1 MIKRDLLFAGL
12 LLMGVT
18 AFAQPTFDEKKDA
31 KQIFFQDFEADWDA
45 WSSEPIDTIDVLE
58 YYDHQGADNGP
69 SDSRRPWVD
78 PDNWKRG
85 LFRTDS
91 TIILYNG
98 VKYTDDP
105 NEIKNNNFPNE
116 VYSTVK
122 DVDAARTE
130 AMSNFGEADKGGEY
144 VLSYT
149 SDTCTLAAQS
159 WGTYKGGYTANYRRN
174 LFVRGLPIEDST
186 SYRLTFYVKA
196 NRVAGHEREESA
208 PRLSAG
214 VFRGYYHSEKPF
226 SMGIENDN
234 DNYKYN
240 AQFEYSKES
249 FTGEWEKINL
259 MTYYIND
266 SIADNF
272 VFVDGYWWATGDWTW
287 YSSDSTGSTNPKNYD
302 LNYIVQ
308 PDKYFVRLG
317 FISDYTEFK
326 VDNLSLTKSWIAG
339 CEYDKDKMRVDF
351 GYKTN
356 LGDLAKAAYAQN
368 KIDAVEVVNT
378 NNKYVDVWG
387 QKDDD
392 SWERVPISSIE
403 YHGDG
408 YMYMFTPSRVV
419 NGQTVKVQFKSY
431 KQVLVTFRNPVDQP
445 ELALKYTGKGNSAT
459 EGFPMGTDTAWIK
472 AGKIVPDFHNEL
484 ATPNPNIFDGVFSMK
499 ELPPVM
505 QESQFEEGSFG
516 LDPSTRELWF
526 KFSRQVDMDDQGED
540 SQKLIAYVGDE
551 VWTPS
556 WDAENSRVVL
566 TRPAGK
572 TAPLAGDVEIELVKI
587 FGIGTAQAE
596 NVVVNYHFGSYDR
609 TPEMFTKTTDWKSEV
624 TGTNRPYP
632 TSVYVHGGLD
642 PFKKGDGLD
651 SPGKCGLY
659 NMNGDG
665 QYNAAFYL
673 SSRNTSTSGNMYSIE
688 NLTAGD
694 YSISFRALGWAAT
707 NKPLTVKIFAKPAG
721 ELIDGNENGFAILE
735 AVADKT
741 ILGTTTKWDA
751 SVSAGGDWPEAAS
764 NLSYKFTIPTD
775 GDYVIEFF
783 TEGSS
788 NYEGVI
794 FSNYAIKSYTGLP
807 GLCTV
812 PLNESV
818 DAAKSRIAIAKG
830 ENDADLAFNGGSIYN
845 ALVEK
850 VAFYD
855 YNPEGGFKANGAY
868 PNDPTSWNAAKKD
881 LDDATN
887 LLKLRMDT
895 VKAFVDKK
903 AAVAAKLEANA
914 AVADLSTY
922 KLLKDKGDTA
932 QTYPITTKVGTEIYA
947 FNDRM
952 QKAIDALDAR
962 LALNQKLTDE
972 LNKAKNLIEDSLA
985 KKDYEEYTELQTV
998 YNQYK
1003 DYDLVNTLDADINAT
1018 YDAIHA
1024 SVYDYNFRYLRAQFA
1039 TVRMHELDSLAK
1051 KLGSDIVDNET
1062 VKAGLAAIEEDDP
1075 ALAEIYKAAIK
1086 IAIYEKLDADETIYD
1101 EDSLNVTA
1109 FISNYNLYQ
1118 TPKMWERM
1126 DLQMP
1131 RNGGDL
1137 STLGPNGENMVH
1149 TRHQYNENGN
1159 MPIWIMVVEQDITD
1173 LYPGWTARSY
1183 RTGNGMVTGNGTGY
1197 TAYKNETPVFDGEI
1211 GMDWNGRASLKQDLI
1226 NLPVGL
1232 YTLGVEL
1239 LEFTANEGEGKIAQF
1254 TVDADTQ
1261 YIAKA
1266 VTSGAQSLI
1275 LDSIKVAEG
1284 DTMAINFDLRSQNGW
1299 SRADNFTLAFRPD
1312 KEYDYAGA
1320 ITAEQAKLTE
1330 LLTIVNSAK
1339 AVAANVEYF
1348 TLGGVQ
1354 VSAPKA
1360 GQILIR
1366 KTTNANG
1373 KVVTDKVLLK

>member
-18 AFAQPTFDEKKDA
+18 AFAQQKPTFDEKLDA
-31 KQIFFQDFEADWDA
+31 KQIFFQNFEAGWDE
-45 WSSEPIDTIDVLE
+45 WSTTAIDSITVLE
-58 YYDHQGADNGP
+58 YYDHQGTDNGTSFKP
-69 SDSRRPWVD
+69 WSDPE
-78 PDNWKRG
+78 NWKKG
-85 LFRTDS
+85 IIRTDS
-91 TIILYNG
+91 TMILYNG
-98 VKYTDDP
+98 IKPTDNP
-105 NEIKNNNFPNE
+105 NEMPDKNNNFPNE
-116 VYSTVK
+116 VYGTVK
-122 DVDAARTE
+122 DIDAARTE

-149 SDTCTLAAQS
+149 SDTCTLAANT

-196 NRVAGHEREESA
+196 NRVAGHNRSESK

-214 VFRGYYHSEKPF
+214 VFRGYYHAEKPF

-234 DNYKYN
+234 DHNKYN
-240 AQFEYSKES
+240 AQFEYTKDE

-266 SIADNF
+266 SIANNF
-272 VFVDGYWWATGDWTW
+272 VFVDGYWWANGDWTW
-287 YSSDSTGSTNPKNYD
+287 KASSTGTSNPKDYD

-308 PDKYFVRLG
+308 PDKFFVRLG
-317 FISDYTEFK
+317 FVSDYTEFK

-356 LGDLAKAAYAQN
+356 LGALAKAAYEKN

-387 QKDDD
+387 QKDDN
-392 SWERVPISSIE
+392 SWERVPINSIE

-408 YMYMFTPSRVV
+408 YMYLFTPSRVV

-472 AGKIVPDFHNEL
+472 AGKVVPNFYNEL
-484 ATPNPNIFDGVFSMK
+484 ATPNPNIFDGVYSMK

-505 QESQFEEGSFG
+505 QESEFEDGSFG
-516 LDPSTRELWF
+516 LDPSKRTLWF
-526 KFSRQVDMDDQGED
+526 KFSRQVEMDNLGED
-540 SQKLIAYVGDE
+540 SPKLIAYVGTE

-566 TRPAGK
+566 TRPEGK
-572 TAPLAGDVEIELVKI
+572 TAPLAGDVKIELVKI
-587 FGIGTAQAE
+587 YGIGTAKADD
-596 NVVVNYHFGSYDR
+596 VTVNFHFGAFERKPSV
-609 TPEMFTKTTDWKSEV
+609 FSKTTDWKSQV
-624 TGTNRPYP
+624 TGTSRPYP
-632 TSVYVHGGLD
+632 TSVYVHSGTD
-642 PFKKGDGLD
+642 PFKKGDGAN

-665 QYNAAFYL
+665 QYNAGFYL
-673 SSRNTSTSGNMYSIE
+673 SSRTDGATGNLYSIE
-688 NLTAGD
+688 TLTAGD
-694 YSISFRALGWAAT
+694 YTISFRALGWGAK
-707 NKPLTVKIFAKPAG
+707 NKALTVKIFAKPEG
-721 ELIDGNENGFAILE
+721 EIVDGDANGFALLNG
-735 AVADKT
+735 VQNKT
-741 ILGTTTKWDA
+741 VIGTQATWDA
-751 SVSAGGDWPEAAS
+751 SISSAGDWKEGYKD
-764 NLSYKFTIPTD
+764 LSYSFTVPAN

-783 TEGSS
+783 TSGSG

-794 FSNYAIKSYTGLP
+794 FSNYAIKSYAGLP

-818 DAAKSRIAIAKG
+818 DAAKARIALAKG
-830 ENDADLAFNGGSIYN
+830 ENDADLAVNGGSIYD
-845 ALVEK
+845 ALVAK

-868 PNDPTSWNAAKKD
+868 PTDPTSWKNAKKD

-895 VKAFVDKK
+895 VKAFTDKR

-914 AVADLSTY
+914 TVADLSTY
-922 KLLKDKGDTA
+922 KLLQAKADTA
-932 QTYPITTKVGTEIYA
+932 NAYPVTTKGGKEIYA

-962 LALNQKLTDE
+962 LALNKKLSDE
-972 LNKAKNLIEDSLA
+972 LTKAKNLIEDTEA
-985 KKDYEEYTELQTV
+985 KKDFEEYTELQAA
-998 YNQYK
+998 YNANK
-1003 DYDLVNTLDADINAT
+1003 DCDLINSLDDAINAT
-1018 YDAIHA
+1018 YDAVHSAI
-1024 SVYDYNFRYLRAQFA
+1024 YDYQFRVLRLQYA
-1039 TVRMHELDSLAK
+1039 TVRMHKLDSIAA

-1075 ALAEIYKAAIK
+1075 ALAAIYISAIK
-1086 IAIYEKLDADETIYD
+1086 IALYEKLDTDDAIYD
-1101 EDSLNVTA
+1101 EDSLDITP

-1118 TPKMWERM
+1118 TPKILEKM

-1131 RNGGDL
+1131 KNSGDMAVI
-1137 STLGPNGENMVH
+1137 GPKGENMLH

-1159 MPIWIMVVEQDITD
+1159 MPIWVIVPEQDITD
-1173 LYPGWTARSY
+1173 LYPGWTVRAF
-1183 RTGNGMVTGNGTGY
+1183 RTGNTMVTGDKSYNN
-1197 TAYKNETPVFDGEI
+1197 YKNDVPVFDGEI
-1211 GMDWNGRASLKQDLI
+1211 GMDWNCKAELKQDLA

-1239 LEFTANEGEGKIAQF
+1239 PEIKNNGSDKVITLKGNDKSAVMNDKNA
-1254 TVDADTQ
+1254 TVGALTIDS
-1261 YIAKA
+1261 IA
-1266 VTSGAQSLI
+1266 VTDSLKI
-1275 LDSIKVAEG
+1275 
-1284 DTMAINFDLRSQNGW
+1284 DLVVMSENGW

-1312 KEYDYAGA
+1312 KSFEYGDA
-1320 ITAEQAKLTE
+1320 IAAEQANLTE

-1354 VSAPKA
+1354 VAAPKA

>member
-31 KQIFFQDFEADWDA
+31 KQIFFQDFEADWDE
-45 WSSEPIDTIDVLE
+45 WSSTPIDSITVLE
-58 YYDHQGADNGP
+58 YYDHEGNSNGT
-69 SDSRRPWVD
+69 SFKPWTE
-78 PDNWKRG
+78 PQNWQKG

-91 TIILYNG
+91 TMILYNG
-98 VKYTDDP
+98 IKPTDDP
-105 NEIKNNNFPNE
+105 GEITNNNFPGE
-116 VYSTVK
+116 DYKTEK
-122 DVDAARTE
+122 DNDPARIE
-130 AMSNFGEADKGGEY
+130 AMDAFGEADKGGEY
-144 VLSYT
+144 VLRYT
-149 SDTCTLAAQS
+149 TDTCTLAANT

-196 NRVAGHEREESA
+196 TRVPGHNRSESE
-208 PRLSAG
+208 PRMSAG
-214 VFRGYYHSEKPF
+214 VFRGYYHAEKPF
-226 SMGIENDN
+226 SMGLEDDANN
-234 DNYKYN
+234 FKYK
-240 AQFEYSKES
+240 AQFEYSKEE
-249 FTGEWEKINL
+249 FTGDWEKINL

-266 SIADNF
+266 SIANNF
-272 VFVDGYWWATGDWTW
+272 VFVDGYWWAEHDWTW
-287 YSSDSTGSTNPKNYD
+287 FSKDSAGSTNPKSVD

-308 PDKYFVRLG
+308 PDKFFVRLG
-317 FISDYTEFK
+317 FVSDYTEFK

-356 LGDLAKAAYAQN
+356 LGALAKAAYEKN

-387 QKDDD
+387 QKDDN
-392 SWERVPISSIE
+392 SWERVPINSIE

-408 YMYMFTPSRVV
+408 YMYLFTPSRVV

-431 KQVLVTFRNPVDQP
+431 KQVLVTFRNPTDQP
-445 ELALKYTGKGNSAT
+445 ELALKYTGDGKSAT
-459 EGFPMGTDTAWIK
+459 GGFPMGTDTAWIK
-472 AGKIVPDFHNEL
+472 AGKIVPDFYNEL
-484 ATPNPNIFDGVFSMK
+484 ATPNPNIFDGVYSMK

-505 QESQFEEGSFG
+505 QEPQFEEGSFG
-516 LDPSTRELWF
+516 LDPSTRTLWF
-526 KFSRQVDMDDQGED
+526 KYSRQVEMDNLGED

-572 TAPLAGDVEIELVKI
+572 TAPLSGDVEIEMVKI

-596 NVVVNYHFGSYDR
+596 NVVVNYHFGAYDR
-609 TPEMFTKTTDWKSEV
+609 KPALFAKTTDWKSEV
-624 TGTNRPYP
+624 TGTSRPYP
-632 TSVYVHGGLD
+632 TSIYIHSGKD
-642 PFKKGDGLD
+642 PFMKGDGAN
-651 SPGKCGLY
+651 SRGKCGLY

-665 QYNAAFYL
+665 QYNAGFYL
-673 SSRNTSTSGNMYSIE
+673 SSRVSGTTGNLYSVE
-688 NLTAGD
+688 TLTAGD
-694 YSISFRALGWAAT
+694 YTISFRACGWASGSRRLVL
-707 NKPLTVKIFAKPAG
+707 KLFAKPDG
-721 ELIDGNENGFAILE
+721 EILDGDANGFAVLE
-735 AVADKT
+735 AVPNKVTLAEVKSWGGN
-741 ILGTTTKWDA
+741 I
-751 SVSAGGDWPEAAS
+751 SAAGDWPEGYS
-764 NLSYKFTIPTD
+764 DLSYKFTIPAD
-775 GDYVIEFF
+775 GAYVFEFMND
-783 TEGSS
+783 GSS
-788 NYEGVI
+788 STDDYKGVI
-794 FSNYAIKSYTGLP
+794 FSNYSIKAYGGLP
-807 GLCTV
+807 AVCTV

-818 DAAKSRIAIAKG
+818 DAAKARIALAKG
-830 ENDADLAFNGGSIYN
+830 ENDADLAVNGGAIYE
-845 ALVEK
+845 ALVSK

-868 PNDPTSWNAAKKD
+868 PTDPTSWKNAKKD

-887 LLKLRMDT
+887 ALKLRMDT
-895 VKAFVDKK
+895 VKAFTDKR

-914 AVADLSTY
+914 SVAEMSTY
-922 KLLKDKGDTA
+922 KLLKAKSDSA
-932 QTYPITTKVGTEIYA
+932 IAYPVTTKSGTEIYA

-962 LALNQKLTDE
+962 IALNKKLSDE
-972 LNKAKNLIEDSLA
+972 LNKGKGLLDDANA
-985 KKDYEEYTELQTV
+985 NKDYEEYTALERTYAQF
-998 YNQYK
+998 K
-1003 DYDLVNTLDADINAT
+1003 DYDLVNTLDEEINAT
-1018 YDAIHA
+1018 YDLVHA
-1024 SVYDYNFRYLRAQFA
+1024 AVYDYEFRYLRKQFA
-1039 TVRMHELDSLAK
+1039 TVRMHELDSIAK

-1075 ALAEIYKAAIK
+1075 ALAAIYISAIK
-1086 IAIYEKLDADETIYD
+1086 IALYEKLDTDDAIYD
-1101 EDSLNVTA
+1101 EDSLVLTP

-1118 TPKMWERM
+1118 TPNILEKM

-1131 RNGGDL
+1131 KNSGDMAVI
-1137 STLGPNGENMVH
+1137 GPKGENMLH

-1159 MPIWIMVVEQDITD
+1159 MPIWVIVPEQDITD
-1173 LYPGWTARSY
+1173 LYPGWTVRAF
-1183 RTGNGMVTGNGTGY
+1183 RTGNTMVTGDKSYNN
-1197 TAYKNETPVFDGEI
+1197 YKNQVPVFDGEI
-1211 GMDWNGRASLKQDLI
+1211 GMDWNCKAELKQDLA
-1226 NLPVGL
+1226 NLPVGY

-1239 LEFTANEGEGKIAQF
+1239 PEIKNNGSDKVITLKGNAKSAVMNDKNA
-1254 TVDADTQ
+1254 TVGSLSIDS
-1261 YIAKA
+1261 IA
-1266 VTSGAQSLI
+1266 VTDSL
-1275 LDSIKVAEG
+1275 SI
-1284 DTMAINFDLRSQNGW
+1284 DLIVMSENGW
-1299 SRADNFTLAFRPD
+1299 SRADNFSLAFRPD
-1312 KEYDYAGA
+1312 KSFDYGDA
-1320 ITAEQAKLTE
+1320 IAAEQANLTQ

-1354 VSAPKA
+1354 VAAPKA

>member
-1 MIKRDLLFAGL
+1 
-12 LLMGVT
+12 MGVT

-45 WSSEPIDTIDVLE
+45 WSTEPIDSITVLE
-58 YYDHQGADNGP
+58 YYDHQGTDNGP

-85 LFRTDS
+85 IFRNDTS
-91 TIILYNG
+91 MILYNG
-98 VKYTDDP
+98 IKPTDDP
-105 NEIKNNNFPNE
+105 NEMPNKNNNFPNE
-116 VYSTVK
+116 VYGTEK
-122 DVDAARTE
+122 DSDPARTE
-130 AMSNFGEADKGGEY
+130 AMSNFGEADLGGEY
-144 VLSYT
+144 ILSYT

-196 NRVAGHEREESA
+196 NRVAGHNRTESK

-226 SMGIENDN
+226 SMGLIANDESKPAQK
-234 DNYKYN
+234 YKYN
-240 AQFEYSKES
+240 AQFEYTKEE
-249 FTGEWEKINL
+249 FTGEWEKVNL

-272 VFVDGYWWATGDWTW
+272 VFVDGYWWAAGDWTW
-287 YSSDSTGSTNPKNYD
+287 KAKTDTTESTNPKDYD

-308 PDKYFVRLG
+308 PDKFFVRLG

-326 VDNLSLTKSWIAG
+326 IDNLSLTKSWIAG

-356 LGDLAKAAYAQN
+356 LGALAKAAYEKN

-392 SWERVPISSIE
+392 SWERVPINSIE

-408 YMYMFTPSRVV
+408 YMYLFTPSRVV
-419 NGQTVKVQFKSY
+419 GGQTVKVQFKSY
-431 KQVLVTFRNPVDQP
+431 KQVLVTFRNPTDQP

-459 EGFPMGTDTAWIK
+459 EGFPMGIDTAWIQ
-472 AGKIVPDFHNEL
+472 AGKIVPDFYNEL
-484 ATPNPNIFDGVFSMK
+484 ATPNPNIFDGVYSMK

-505 QESQFEEGSFG
+505 QEPEFEENSFG
-516 LDPSTRELWF
+516 LDPSTRTLWF
-526 KFSRQVDMDDQGED
+526 KYSRQVDMDDKGED
-540 SQKLIAYVGDE
+540 SDKLIAYVGDE

-556 WDAENSRVVL
+556 WDAENSRVIL
-566 TRPAGK
+566 TRPEGK
-572 TAPLAGDVEIELVKI
+572 NTPLAGDVKIEMVHI
-587 FGIGTAQAE
+587 YGIGTKKADD
-596 NVVVNYHFGSYDR
+596 VIVNFHFGTYDR
-609 TPEMFTKTTDWKSEV
+609 KPDVFSKTTDWKSEV
-624 TGTNRPYP
+624 TGNSRPYP
-632 TSVYVHGGLD
+632 TSVYVHSGTD
-642 PFKKGDGLD
+642 PFKKGDGAN

-665 QYNAAFYL
+665 QYNAGFYL
-673 SSRNTSTSGNMYSIE
+673 SSRNDGATGNLYAIE
-688 NLTAGD
+688 TLAAGD
-694 YSISFRALGWAAT
+694 YTISFRALGWGAK
-707 NKPLTVKIFAKPAG
+707 NKKLVVKLFAKPDG
-721 ELIDGNENGFAILE
+721 EIVDGDNNGFAVLNG
-735 AVADKT
+735 VQNKT
-741 ILGTTTKWDA
+741 VIGEKTSWDA
-751 SVSAGGDWPEAAS
+751 SITSAGDWKEGYS
-764 NLSYKFTIPTD
+764 DLSYNFTIESA

-794 FSNYAIKSYTGLP
+794 FSNYAIKSYAGLP

-818 DAAKSRIAIAKG
+818 DAAKARIALAKG
-830 ENDADLAFNGGSIYN
+830 ENDADLALNGGVIYN

-850 VAFYD
+850 LAFYD
-855 YNPEGGFKANGAY
+855 YNPEGGFKANGTY
-868 PNDPTSWNAAKKD
+868 PTNPTAWKNAKKE

-895 VKAFVDKK
+895 VKAFTDKR
-903 AAVAAKLEANA
+903 AAVVAKLEANA
-914 AVADLSTY
+914 AVAENATY
-922 KLLKDKGDTA
+922 KLLQAKADTA
-932 QTYPITTKVGTEIYA
+932 AAYPITEKLGKDIYA

-962 LALNQKLTDE
+962 LALNKKYSDQV
-972 LNKAKNLIEDSLA
+972 NKAKNLIEDANA
-985 KKDYEEYTELQTV
+985 KTDYEEYTELQAT
-998 YNQYK
+998 YNQLK
-1003 DYDLVNTLDADINAT
+1003 DFDLVNTLDDEINAKF
-1018 YDAIHA
+1018 DIVKAA
-1024 SVYDYNFRYLRAQFA
+1024 VYDYEFRYLRAQFA
-1039 TVRMHELDSLAK
+1039 TVRMHKLDSIAA

-1075 ALAEIYKAAIK
+1075 ALAAIYISAIK
-1086 IAIYEKLDADETIYD
+1086 IALYEKLDTDDAIYD
-1101 EDSLNVTA
+1101 EDSLDLTP

-1118 TPKMWERM
+1118 TPKVWERM
-1126 DLQMP
+1126 DKQMP
-1131 RNGGDL
+1131 ANSGEL
-1137 STLGPNGENMVH
+1137 NVYGPKGENMLH

-1159 MPIWIMVVEQDITD
+1159 MPIWVIVPEQDITD
-1173 LYPGWTARSY
+1173 LYPGWTVRAF
-1183 RTGNGMVTGNGTGY
+1183 RTGNTMVTGDKSY
-1197 TAYKNETPVFDGEI
+1197 TNYKNEVPVFDGEI
-1211 GMDWNGRASLKQDLI
+1211 GMDWNCKAELKQDLA

-1239 LEFTANEGEGKIAQF
+1239 PEIKVNAGENKVITLSANGKSAVMNDNNA
-1254 TVDADTQ
+1254 TVGALTIDS
-1261 YIAKA
+1261 IA
-1266 VTSGAQSLI
+1266 VTDSLKI
-1275 LDSIKVAEG
+1275 
-1284 DTMAINFDLRSQNGW
+1284 DLVVMSQNGW
-1299 SRADNFTLAFRPD
+1299 SRADNFKLAFRPD
-1312 KEYDYAGA
+1312 KSFEYGDA

-1330 LLTIVNSAK
+1330 LLTIVSPAK
-1339 AVAANVEYF
+1339 AAAADAEFF

-1354 VSAPKA
+1354 VDAPKA

-1366 KTTNANG
+1366 KSNANG
-1373 KVVTDKVLLK
+1373 KVVVDKVLVK

>member
-1 MIKRDLLFAGL
+1 
-12 LLMGVT
+12 MGVS
-18 AFAQPTFDEKKDA
+18 AFAQNQPTFNEKLDA

-45 WSSEPIDTIDVLE
+45 WSSEAIDSITVLE
-58 YYDHQGADNGP
+58 YYDHQGAENGTSFTPWKSP
-69 SDSRRPWVD
+69 SEWQ
-78 PDNWKRG
+78 KG
-85 LFRTDS
+85 IFRNDTS
-91 TIILYNG
+91 MILYNG
-98 VKYTDDP
+98 IKPTDDP
-105 NEIKNNNFPNE
+105 NEMPDKNNNFPNE

-122 DVDAARTE
+122 DTDPARVE

-186 SYRLTFYVKA
+186 SYRLTFYIKA
-196 NRVAGHEREESA
+196 NRVAGHNRSESE

-214 VFRGYYHSEKPF
+214 VFRGYYHAEKPF
-226 SMGIENDN
+226 SMGLEANSSSDRARK
-234 DNYKYN
+234 YKYN
-240 AQFEYSKES
+240 AQFEYTKEE

-266 SIADNF
+266 SIANNF

-287 YSSDSTGSTNPKNYD
+287 KAKTDTTNSTNPKAYD

-308 PDKYFVRLG
+308 PDKFFVRLG
-317 FISDYTEFK
+317 FVSDYTEFK

-356 LGDLAKAAYAQN
+356 LGDLAKAAFEKN

-387 QKDDD
+387 QKDDN
-392 SWERVPISSIE
+392 SWERVPINSIE

-408 YMYMFTPSRVV
+408 YMYLFTPSRVV

-459 EGFPMGTDTAWIK
+459 EGFPMGTDTVWIK
-472 AGKIVPDFHNEL
+472 NGKIVPDFYNEL
-484 ATPNPNIFDGVFSMK
+484 ATPNPNIFDGVYSMK

-505 QESQFEEGSFG
+505 QEPQFEENSFG
-516 LDPSTRELWF
+516 LDPSTRSLWF
-526 KFSRQVDMDDQGED
+526 KFSRQVDMDDQGEE
-540 SQKLIAYVGDE
+540 SKKLIAYVGDE
-551 VWTPS
+551 LWTPS
-556 WDAENSRVVL
+556 WDADNSRVVL
-566 TRPAGK
+566 TRPSGK
-572 TAPLAGDVEIELVKI
+572 TAPLAGDVKIEMVQI
-587 FGIGTAQAE
+587 YGIGTAKAE
-596 NVVVNYHFGSYDR
+596 NVVVNFHFGSYDR
-609 TPEMFTKTTDWKSEV
+609 KPALFTKTTDWKSQV
-624 TGTNRPYP
+624 TGTDRPYP
-632 TSVYVHGGLD
+632 TSIYIHSGAD
-642 PFKKGDGLD
+642 AFMKGDGAN
-651 SPGKCGLY
+651 SKGKCGLY

-665 QYNAAFYL
+665 QYNAGFYL
-673 SSRNTSTSGNMYSIE
+673 SSRTTNTSGNMYSVE
-688 NLTAGD
+688 TLTAGD
-694 YSISFRALGWAAT
+694 YTISFKACGWGS
-707 NKPLTVKIFAKPAG
+707 NSRKLVVKLFAKPSG
-721 ELIDGNENGFAILE
+721 DILDGNDNGFAVLNG
-735 AVADKT
+735 VADKT
-741 ILGTTTKWDA
+741 VIGTQESWGGNI
-751 SVSAGGDWPEAAS
+751 SSAGDWPAEAVD
-764 NLSYKFTIPTD
+764 LTYKFTIPTD
-775 GDYVIEFF
+775 GDYVFEFF

-788 NYEGVI
+788 DYKGVI
-794 FSNYAIKSYTGLP
+794 FSNYAIKAYGGLP
-807 GLCTV
+807 AVCTV

-818 DAAKSRIAIAKG
+818 DAAKARIALAKG
-830 ENDADLAFNGGSIYN
+830 ENDADLAYNGGVIYN

-850 VAFYD
+850 LAFYNYD
-855 YNPEGGFKANGAY
+855 PEGGFKANGAY
-868 PNDPTSWNAAKKD
+868 PTNPSAWTAAKKD

-895 VKAFVDKK
+895 VKAFIDKK
-903 AAVAAKLEANA
+903 AAVAAKLEANTT
-914 AVADLSTY
+914 VADLSTY
-922 KLLKDKGDTA
+922 KLLQAKADTA
-932 QTYPITTKVGTEIYA
+932 NAYPITTKLGKDIYA

-962 LALNQKLTDE
+962 LALNKKLSDE
-972 LNKAKNLIEDSLA
+972 LNKAKNLIEDTEA
-985 KKDYEEYTELQTV
+985 KKDYEEYTELQAS
-998 YNQYK
+998 YNRYK
-1003 DYDLVNTLDADINAT
+1003 DFDLVNTLDDEINAT
-1018 YDAIHA
+1018 YATVHA
-1024 SVYDYNFRYLRAQFA
+1024 SVYDYQFRYLRAQFA
-1039 TVRMHELDSLAK
+1039 TVRMHKLDSIAAK
-1051 KLGSDIVDNET
+1051 FGSDIVENET

-1086 IAIYEKLDADETIYD
+1086 IALYEKLDTDDAIYD
-1101 EDSLNVTA
+1101 EDSLDITP
-1109 FISNYNLYQ
+1109 FISNYNLYA
-1118 TPKMWERM
+1118 TPKIWERM
-1126 DLQMP
+1126 DKQMP
-1131 RNGGDL
+1131 ANRDELNKY
-1137 STLGPNGENMVH
+1137 GPEGQNMLH

-1159 MPIWIMVVEQDITD
+1159 MPIWVMIVETDVTD

-1183 RTGNGMVTGNGTGY
+1183 KEGNTMVTANGSGY
-1197 TAYKNETPVFDGEI
+1197 TAFKNETPVFDGEI
-1211 GMDWNGRASLKQDLI
+1211 GMDWNSKATLKQDLL

-1232 YTLGVEL
+1232 YTLGVQL
-1239 LEFTANEGEGKIAQF
+1239 VEFTANEGEGKIAQF
-1254 TVDADTQ
+1254 TVTADTV
-1261 YIAKA
+1261 YTAKA
-1266 VTSGAQSLI
+1266 TASGAQTLT
-1275 LDSIKVAEG
+1275 LDSIKVGEEG
-1284 DTMAINFDLRSQNGW
+1284 KLAIDFMLRSQNGW

-1312 KEYDYAGA
+1312 KTFDYGAA

>member
-1 MIKRDLLFAGL
+1 
-12 LLMGVT
+12 MGVT
-18 AFAQPTFDEKKDA
+18 AFAQPTFDEKLDA
-31 KQIFFQDFEADWDA
+31 KQIFFQNFEAGWDE
-45 WSSEPIDTIDVLE
+45 WSTTAIDSITVLE
-58 YYDHQGADNGP
+58 YYDHQGADNGTSFKP
-69 SDSRRPWVD
+69 WSDPE
-78 PDNWKRG
+78 NWKKG
-85 LFRTDS
+85 IIRTDS
-91 TIILYNG
+91 TMILYNG
-98 VKYTDDP
+98 IKPTDNP
-105 NEIKNNNFPNE
+105 NEMPDKNNNFPNE
-116 VYSTVK
+116 VYGTVK
-122 DVDAARTE
+122 DIDAARTE
-130 AMSNFGEADKGGEY
+130 AMSNFGEADKGGDY

-186 SYRLTFYVKA
+186 SYRLTFYIKA
-196 NRVAGHEREESA
+196 NRVAGHNRAESK

-214 VFRGYYHSEKPF
+214 VFRGFYHAEKPF

-234 DNYKYN
+234 KNNKYN
-240 AQFEYSKES
+240 AQFEYTKDE

-266 SIADNF
+266 SIANNF
-272 VFVDGYWWATGDWTW
+272 VFVDGYWWASGDWTW
-287 YSSDSTGSTNPKNYD
+287 KASSTGTSNPKDYD

-308 PDKYFVRLG
+308 PDKFFVRLG

-356 LGDLAKAAYAQN
+356 LGDLAKAAYEKN

-378 NNKYVDVWG
+378 KNAYVDVWG
-387 QKDDD
+387 QKDNG
-392 SWERVPISSIE
+392 SWERVPIASIE

-408 YMYMFTPSRVV
+408 YMYMFTPTV
-419 NGQTVKVQFKSY
+419 NGNKIFFKSY

-472 AGKIVPDFHNEL
+472 AGKIVPNFYNEL

-505 QESQFEEGSFG
+505 QEPQFEEGSFG
-516 LDPSTRELWF
+516 LDPSTRQLWF
-526 KFSRQVDMDDQGED
+526 KFSRQVAIDANNPGDEGNMNA
-540 SQKLIAYVGDE
+540 LTAYVGSE
-551 VWTPS
+551 VWIPS

-566 TRPAGK
+566 TRPEGK
-572 TAPLAGDVEIELVKI
+572 TAPLAGDVEIEMVKI
-587 FGIGTAQAE
+587 YGIGTAKAD

-609 TPEMFTKTTDWKSEV
+609 KPDVFSKTTDWKSQV
-624 TGTNRPYP
+624 TGTSRPYP
-632 TSVYVHGGLD
+632 TSVYVHSGTD
-642 PFKKGDGLD
+642 PFKKGDGAN

-665 QYNAAFYL
+665 QYNAGFYL
-673 SSRNTSTSGNMYSIE
+673 SSRNGDATGNLYSIE
-688 NLTAGD
+688 TLQAGD
-694 YSISFRALGWAAT
+694 YTISFRALGWGSN
-707 NKPLTVKIFAKPAG
+707 NKALTVKLYAKPTG
-721 ELIDGNENGFAILE
+721 ELVDGNANGFAVLE
-735 AVADKT
+735 AVQGKT
-741 ILGTTTKWDA
+741 IIGKQEKWDA
-751 SVSAGGDWPEAAS
+751 NISSAGDWKEGYVD
-764 NLSYKFTIPTD
+764 LSYNFTIPAN
-775 GDYVIEFF
+775 GDYVFEFF
-783 TEGSS
+783 TDGSS

-794 FSNYAIKSYTGLP
+794 FSNYAIKSYAGLP

-818 DAAKSRIAIAKG
+818 DAAKARIALAKG
-830 ENDADLAFNGGSIYN
+830 ENDADLAVNGGSIYD
-845 ALVEK
+845 ALVAK
-850 VAFYD
+850 LAFYD

-868 PNDPTSWNAAKKD
+868 PTNPTAWKNAKKE

-895 VKAFVDKK
+895 VKTFTDKR

-914 AVADLSTY
+914 TVADLSTY
-922 KLLKDKGDTA
+922 KLLQAKADTA
-932 QTYPITTKVGTEIYA
+932 NAYPVTTKGGKEIYA

-962 LALNQKLTDE
+962 LALNKKLSDE
-972 LNKAKNLIEDSLA
+972 LTKANNLIEDTEA
-985 KKDYEEYTELQTV
+985 KKDFEEYTELQAA
-998 YNQYK
+998 YNANK
-1003 DYDLVNTLDADINAT
+1003 DCDLINSLDDAINAT
-1018 YDAIHA
+1018 YDAVHSAI
-1024 SVYDYNFRYLRAQFA
+1024 YDYQFRVLRLQYA
-1039 TVRMHELDSLAK
+1039 TVRMHKLDSIAA

-1075 ALAEIYKAAIK
+1075 ALAAIYISAIK
-1086 IAIYEKLDADETIYD
+1086 IALYEKLDTDDAIYD
-1101 EDSLNVTA
+1101 EDSLDITP

-1118 TPKMWERM
+1118 TPNILEKMDM
-1126 DLQMP
+1126 QMP
-1131 RNGGDL
+1131 KNSGDMAKI
-1137 STLGPNGENMVH
+1137 GPNGENMLH

-1159 MPIWIMVVEQDITD
+1159 MPIWVIVPEQDITD
-1173 LYPGWTARSY
+1173 LYPGWTVRAF
-1183 RTGNGMVTGNGTGY
+1183 RTGNTMVTGDKSYNN
-1197 TAYKNETPVFDGEI
+1197 YKNAVPVFDGEI
-1211 GMDWNGRASLKQDLI
+1211 GMDWNCKAELKQDLA

-1239 LEFTANEGEGKIAQF
+1239 PEIKNNGSDKVITLKGNDKSAVMNDKNA
-1254 TVDADTQ
+1254 TVGALTIDS
-1261 YIAKA
+1261 IA
-1266 VTSGAQSLI
+1266 VTDSLKI
-1275 LDSIKVAEG
+1275 
-1284 DTMAINFDLRSQNGW
+1284 DLVVMSENGW

-1312 KEYDYAGA
+1312 KSFDYGA
-1320 ITAEQAKLTE
+1320 AVAEEEAKLTQ

-1354 VSAPKA
+1354 VAAPKA

>member
-1 MIKRDLLFAGL
+1 
-12 LLMGVT
+12 MGVS
-18 AFAQPTFDEKKDA
+18 AFAQPTFDEKLDA
-31 KQIFFQDFEADWDA
+31 KQIFFQNFEAGWDE
-45 WSSEPIDTIDVLE
+45 WSTTPIDSITVLE
-58 YYDHQGADNGP
+58 YYDHQGADNGTSFKP
-69 SDSRRPWVD
+69 WSDPE
-78 PDNWKRG
+78 NWKKG
-85 LFRTDS
+85 IIRTDS
-91 TIILYNG
+91 TMILYNG
-98 VKYTDDP
+98 IKPTDDP
-105 NEIKNNNFPNE
+105 NEMPDKNNNFPNE
-116 VYSTVK
+116 VYGTVK
-122 DVDAARTE
+122 DIDAARTE
-130 AMSNFGEADKGGEY
+130 AMSTFGEADKGGDY

-186 SYRLTFYVKA
+186 SYRLTFYIKA
-196 NRVAGHEREESA
+196 NRVAGHNRAESK

-214 VFRGYYHSEKPF
+214 VFRGFYHAEKPF

-234 DNYKYN
+234 NNNKYN
-240 AQFEYSKES
+240 AQFEYTKDE

-266 SIADNF
+266 SIANNF
-272 VFVDGYWWATGDWTW
+272 VFVDGYWWASGDWTW
-287 YSSDSTGSTNPKNYD
+287 KASSTGSSNPKDYD

-308 PDKYFVRLG
+308 PDKFFVRLG

-339 CEYDKDKMRVDF
+339 CEYDNDKMRVDF

-356 LGDLAKAAYAQN
+356 LGALAKAAYEKN

-378 NNKYVDVWG
+378 QNKYVDVWG
-387 QKDDD
+387 QKADN
-392 SWERVPISSIE
+392 SWERVPINSIE

-408 YMYMFTPSRVV
+408 YMYLFTPSRVV

-472 AGKIVPDFHNEL
+472 AGKVVPNFYNEL
-484 ATPNPNIFDGVFSMK
+484 ATPNPNIFDGVYSMK

-505 QESQFEEGSFG
+505 QESEFEEGSFG
-516 LDPSTRELWF
+516 LDPSTRTLWF
-526 KFSRQVDMDDQGED
+526 KYSREVAIDANNPGDESNMNA
-540 SQKLIAYVGDE
+540 LTAYVGSE
-551 VWTPS
+551 VWIPS

-566 TRPAGK
+566 TRPEGK
-572 TAPLAGDVEIELVKI
+572 TAPLAGDVEIEMVKI
-587 FGIGTAQAE
+587 YGIGTAKAE
-596 NVVVNYHFGSYDR
+596 NVTVNYHFGSYDR
-609 TPEMFTKTTDWKSEV
+609 KPDVFSKTTDWKSQV
-624 TGTNRPYP
+624 TGTSRPYP
-632 TSVYVHGGLD
+632 TSVYVHSGTD
-642 PFKKGDGLD
+642 PFKKGDGAN

-665 QYNAAFYL
+665 QYNAGFYL
-673 SSRNTSTSGNMYSIE
+673 SSRNGDATGNMYSIE
-688 NLTAGD
+688 TLQAGD
-694 YSISFRALGWAAT
+694 YTISFRALGWGSN
-707 NKPLTVKIFAKPAG
+707 NKALTVKLYAKPAG
-721 ELIDGNENGFAILE
+721 ELVDGNANGFAVLE
-735 AVADKT
+735 AVQDKT
-741 ILGTTTKWDA
+741 IIGKQEKWDA
-751 SVSAGGDWPEAAS
+751 NISSAGDWKEGYVD
-764 NLSYKFTIPTD
+764 LSYNFTIPAN
-775 GDYVIEFF
+775 GDYVFEFF
-783 TEGSS
+783 TDGSS

-794 FSNYAIKSYTGLP
+794 FSNYAIKSYAGLP

-818 DAAKSRIAIAKG
+818 DAAKARIALAKG
-830 ENDADLAFNGGSIYN
+830 ENDADLAVNGGSIYD

-850 VAFYD
+850 LAFYNYD
-855 YNPEGGFKANGAY
+855 PEGGFKANGAY
-868 PNDPTSWNAAKKD
+868 PTNPTAWKNAKKE

-895 VKAFVDKK
+895 VKTFTDKR

-914 AVADLSTY
+914 TVADLSTY
-922 KLLKDKGDTA
+922 KLLQAKADTA
-932 QTYPITTKVGTEIYA
+932 NAYPVTTKGGKEIYA

-962 LALNQKLTDE
+962 LALNKKLSDE
-972 LNKAKNLIEDSLA
+972 LTKANNLIEDTEA
-985 KKDYEEYTELQTV
+985 KKDFEEYTELQAA
-998 YNQYK
+998 YNANK
-1003 DYDLVNTLDADINAT
+1003 DCDLINSLDDAINAT
-1018 YDAIHA
+1018 YDAVHSAI
-1024 SVYDYNFRYLRAQFA
+1024 YDYQFRVLRLQYA
-1039 TVRMHELDSLAK
+1039 TVRMHKLDSIAA

-1075 ALAEIYKAAIK
+1075 ALAAIYISAIK
-1086 IAIYEKLDADETIYD
+1086 IALYEKLDTDNAIYD
-1101 EDSLNVTA
+1101 EDSLDITP

-1118 TPKMWERM
+1118 TPNILEKM

-1131 RNGGDL
+1131 KNSGDMAVI
-1137 STLGPNGENMVH
+1137 GPKGENMLH

-1159 MPIWIMVVEQDITD
+1159 MPIWVIVPEQDITD
-1173 LYPGWTARSY
+1173 LYPGWTVRAF
-1183 RTGNGMVTGNGTGY
+1183 RTGNTMVTGDKSYNN
-1197 TAYKNETPVFDGEI
+1197 YKNAVPVFDGEI
-1211 GMDWNGRASLKQDLI
+1211 GMDWNCKAELKQDLA

-1239 LEFTANEGEGKIAQF
+1239 PEIKNNGSDKVITLKGNDKSAVMNDKNA
-1254 TVDADTQ
+1254 TVGALTIDS
-1261 YIAKA
+1261 IA
-1266 VTSGAQSLI
+1266 VTDSLKI
-1275 LDSIKVAEG
+1275 
-1284 DTMAINFDLRSQNGW
+1284 DLVVMSENGW

-1312 KEYDYAGA
+1312 KSFEYGDA
-1320 ITAEQAKLTE
+1320 IAAEQANLTE

-1354 VSAPKA
+1354 VAAPKA

>member
-1 MIKRDLLFAGL
+1 
-12 LLMGVT
+12 MGVS
-18 AFAQPTFDEKKDA
+18 AFAQPTFDEKLDA
-31 KQIFFQDFEADWDA
+31 KQIFFQNFEAGWDE
-45 WSSEPIDTIDVLE
+45 WSTTAIDSITVLE
-58 YYDHQGADNGP
+58 YYDHQGADNGTSFKP
-69 SDSRRPWVD
+69 WSDPE
-78 PDNWKRG
+78 NWKKG
-85 LFRTDS
+85 IIRTDS
-91 TIILYNG
+91 TMILYNG
-98 VKYTDDP
+98 IKPTDDP
-105 NEIKNNNFPNE
+105 NEMPDKNNNFPNE
-116 VYSTVK
+116 VYGTVK
-122 DVDAARTE
+122 DIDAARTE

-149 SDTCTLAAQS
+149 SDTCTLAANT

-186 SYRLTFYVKA
+186 SYRLTFYIKA
-196 NRVAGHEREESA
+196 NRVAGHNRPESA

-214 VFRGYYHSEKPF
+214 VFRGFYHAEKPF
-226 SMGIENDN
+226 SMGVENDN
-234 DNYKYN
+234 KNDKYN
-240 AQFEYSKES
+240 AQFEYTKDE

-266 SIADNF
+266 SIANNF
-272 VFVDGYWWATGDWTW
+272 VFVDGYWWASGDWTW
-287 YSSDSTGSTNPKNYD
+287 KASSTGTSNPKDYD

-308 PDKYFVRLG
+308 PDKFFVRLG
-317 FISDYTEFK
+317 FVSDYTEFK

-387 QKDDD
+387 QKDDN
-392 SWERVPISSIE
+392 SWERVPINSIE

-408 YMYMFTPSRVV
+408 YMYLFTPSRVV

-472 AGKIVPDFHNEL
+472 AGKVVPNFYNEL
-484 ATPNPNIFDGVFSMK
+484 ATPNPNIFDGVYSMK

-516 LDPSTRELWF
+516 LDPSTRQLWF
-526 KFSRQVDMDDQGED
+526 KFSRQVEMDNLGED
-540 SQKLIAYVGDE
+540 SQKLIAYVGTE

-566 TRPAGK
+566 TRPEGK
-572 TAPLAGDVEIELVKI
+572 TAPLAGDVKIELVKI
-587 FGIGTAQAE
+587 YGIGTARADDVTA
-596 NVVVNYHFGSYDR
+596 NFHFGSYDR
-609 TPEMFTKTTDWKSEV
+609 KPDLFAKTTDWKSQV
-624 TGTNRPYP
+624 TGDNRPYP
-632 TSVYVHGGLD
+632 TSIYIHSGKD
-642 PFKKGDGLD
+642 AFMKGDGAN
-651 SPGKCGLY
+651 SRGKCGLY

-665 QYNAAFYL
+665 QYNAGFYL
-673 SSRNTSTSGNMYSIE
+673 SSRVSGTTGNLYSVE
-688 NLTAGD
+688 HLTAGD
-694 YSISFRALGWAAT
+694 YTISFRACGWASGSRRLVL
-707 NKPLTVKIFAKPAG
+707 KLFAKPSG
-721 ELIDGNENGFAILE
+721 EILDGNDNGFAVLD
-735 AVADKT
+735 AVQDKVT
-741 ILGTTTKWDA
+741 IAEVKSWGGNI
-751 SVSAGGDWPEAAS
+751 SAAGDWPEGYS
-764 NLSYKFTIPTD
+764 DLSYKFTIPAD
-775 GDYVIEFF
+775 GDYVIEFMND
-783 TEGSS
+783 GSS
-788 NYEGVI
+788 SSDDYKGVI
-794 FSNYAIKSYTGLP
+794 FSNYAIKAYAGLP
-807 GLCTV
+807 GTCTV

-818 DAAKSRIAIAKG
+818 DAAKARIALAKG
-830 ENDADLAFNGGSIYN
+830 EGDADLAINGGSIYD
-845 ALVEK
+845 ALVAK

-868 PNDPTSWNAAKKD
+868 PTNPTAWKNAKKD

-895 VKAFVDKK
+895 VKAFTDKR

-914 AVADLSTY
+914 TVADLSTY
-922 KLLKDKGDTA
+922 KLLKAKSDSA
-932 QTYPITTKVGTEIYA
+932 IAYPVTTKGGAEIYA

-962 LALNQKLTDE
+962 LALNKKLSDE
-972 LNKAKNLIEDSLA
+972 LNKAKNLIDDAAA
-985 KKDYEEYTELQTV
+985 KTDYEEYTELQAT
-998 YNQYK
+998 YNQNK
-1003 DYDLVNTLDADINAT
+1003 DYDLVNTLDDEINAT
-1018 YDAIHA
+1018 YDAVHA
-1024 SVYDYNFRYLRAQFA
+1024 AVYDYQFRYLRAQFA
-1039 TVRMHELDSLAK
+1039 TVRMHELDSIAK
-1051 KLGSDIVDNET
+1051 KFGSSIVDDET

-1075 ALAEIYKAAIK
+1075 ALAAIYISAIK
-1086 IAIYEKLDADETIYD
+1086 IALYEKLDTDDAIYD
-1101 EDSLNVTA
+1101 EDSLVITP

-1118 TPKMWERM
+1118 TPKVWERM
-1126 DLQMP
+1126 DKQMP
-1131 RNGGDL
+1131 ANSGEL
-1137 STLGPNGENMVH
+1137 NVYGPKGENMLH

-1159 MPIWIMVVEQDITD
+1159 MPIWVMVPEQDITD
-1173 LYPGWTARSY
+1173 LYPGWTARAF
-1183 RTGNGMVTGNGTGY
+1183 RTGNTMVTGDKSYNN
-1197 TAYKNETPVFDGEI
+1197 YKNQVPVFDGEI
-1211 GMDWNGRASLKQDLI
+1211 GMDWNCKAELKQDLA

-1239 LEFTANEGEGKIAQF
+1239 PEIKVNKGENKVITLSANGKSAVMDDNNA
-1254 TVDADTQ
+1254 TVGSLKIDS
-1261 YIAKA
+1261 IA
-1266 VTSGAQSLI
+1266 VTDSLKI
-1275 LDSIKVAEG
+1275 
-1284 DTMAINFDLRSQNGW
+1284 DLIVMSQNGW

-1312 KEYDYAGA
+1312 KSFDYGA
-1320 ITAEQAKLTE
+1320 AVAEEEAKLTQ

>member
-1 MIKRDLLFAGL
+1 
-12 LLMGVT
+12 MGVT
-18 AFAQPTFDEKKDA
+18 AFAQQKPTFDEKLDA
-31 KQIFFQDFEADWDA
+31 KQIFFQNFEAGWDE
-45 WSSEPIDTIDVLE
+45 WSTTPIDSITVLE
-58 YYDHQGADNGP
+58 YYDHQGADNGTSFKP
-69 SDSRRPWVD
+69 WSDPE
-78 PDNWKRG
+78 NWKKG
-85 LFRTDS
+85 IIRTDS
-91 TIILYNG
+91 TMILYNG
-98 VKYTDDP
+98 IKPTDDP
-105 NEIKNNNFPNE
+105 NEMPDKNNNFPNE
-116 VYSTVK
+116 VYGTVK
-122 DVDAARTE
+122 DIDAARTE

-186 SYRLTFYVKA
+186 SYRLTFYIKA
-196 NRVAGHEREESA
+196 NRVAGHNRAESK

-214 VFRGYYHSEKPF
+214 VFRGFYHAEKPF

-234 DNYKYN
+234 NNYKYT
-240 AQFEYSKES
+240 AQFEYTKEE

-266 SIADNF
+266 SIANNF
-272 VFVDGYWWATGDWTW
+272 VFVDGYWWASGDWTW
-287 YSSDSTGSTNPKNYD
+287 KASSTGTSNPKDYD

-308 PDKYFVRLG
+308 PDKFFVRLG
-317 FISDYTEFK
+317 FVSDYTEFK

-356 LGDLAKAAYAQN
+356 LGALAKAAYEKN

-387 QKDDD
+387 QKDDN
-392 SWERVPISSIE
+392 SWERVPINSIE

-408 YMYMFTPSRVV
+408 YMYLFTPSRVV

-472 AGKIVPDFHNEL
+472 AGKVVPNFYNEL
-484 ATPNPNIFDGVFSMK
+484 ATPNPNIFDGVYSMK

-505 QESQFEEGSFG
+505 QESEFEEGSFG
-516 LDPSTRELWF
+516 LDPSKRTLWF
-526 KFSRQVDMDDQGED
+526 KFSRQVEMDNLGED

-566 TRPAGK
+566 TRPEGK
-572 TAPLAGDVEIELVKI
+572 TAPLAGDVEIEMVKI
-587 FGIGTAQAE
+587 FGIGTAQAD

-609 TPEMFTKTTDWKSEV
+609 KPDVFSKTTDWKSQV
-624 TGTNRPYP
+624 TGTSRPYP
-632 TSVYVHGGLD
+632 TSVYVHSGTD
-642 PFKKGDGLD
+642 PFKKGDGAN

-665 QYNAAFYL
+665 QYNAGFYL
-673 SSRNTSTSGNMYSIE
+673 SSRNGDATGNLYSIE
-688 NLTAGD
+688 TLQAGD
-694 YSISFRALGWAAT
+694 YTISFRALGWGSN
-707 NKPLTVKIFAKPAG
+707 NKALTVKLYAKPAG
-721 ELIDGNENGFAILE
+721 ELVDGNANGFAVLE
-735 AVADKT
+735 AVQGKT
-741 ILGTTTKWDA
+741 IIGKQEKWDA
-751 SVSAGGDWPEAAS
+751 NISSAGDWKEGYVD
-764 NLSYKFTIPTD
+764 LSYNFTIPAN
-775 GDYVIEFF
+775 GDYVFEFF
-783 TEGSS
+783 TDGSS

-794 FSNYAIKSYTGLP
+794 FSNYAIKSYAGLP

-818 DAAKSRIAIAKG
+818 DAAKARIALAKG
-830 ENDADLAFNGGSIYN
+830 ENDADLAVNGGAIYN

-850 VAFYD
+850 LAFYNYD
-855 YNPEGGFKANGAY
+855 PEGGFKANGAY
-868 PNDPTSWNAAKKD
+868 PTNPTAWKNAKKE

-895 VKAFVDKK
+895 VKAFTDKR

-914 AVADLSTY
+914 TVADLSTY
-922 KLLKDKGDTA
+922 KLLQAKADTA
-932 QTYPITTKVGTEIYA
+932 NAYPVTTKGGKEIYA

-962 LALNQKLTDE
+962 LALNKKLSDE
-972 LNKAKNLIEDSLA
+972 LTKANNLIEDTEA
-985 KKDYEEYTELQTV
+985 KKDFEEYTELQAA
-998 YNQYK
+998 YNANK
-1003 DYDLVNTLDADINAT
+1003 DCDLINSLDDAINAT
-1018 YDAIHA
+1018 YDAVHSAI
-1024 SVYDYNFRYLRAQFA
+1024 YDYQFRVLRLQYA
-1039 TVRMHELDSLAK
+1039 TVRMHKLDSIAA

-1075 ALAEIYKAAIK
+1075 ALAAIYISAIK
-1086 IAIYEKLDADETIYD
+1086 IALYEKLDTDDAIYD
-1101 EDSLNVTA
+1101 EDSLDITP

-1118 TPKMWERM
+1118 TPNILEKM

-1131 RNGGDL
+1131 KNSGDMAVI
-1137 STLGPNGENMVH
+1137 GPKGENMLH

-1159 MPIWIMVVEQDITD
+1159 MPIWVIVPEQDITD
-1173 LYPGWTARSY
+1173 LYPGWTVRAF
-1183 RTGNGMVTGNGTGY
+1183 RTGNTMVTGDKSYNN
-1197 TAYKNETPVFDGEI
+1197 YKNAVPVFDGEI
-1211 GMDWNGRASLKQDLI
+1211 GMDWNCKAELKQDLA

-1239 LEFTANEGEGKIAQF
+1239 PEIKNNGSDKVITLKGNDKSAVMNDKNA
-1254 TVDADTQ
+1254 TVGALTIDS
-1261 YIAKA
+1261 IA
-1266 VTSGAQSLI
+1266 VTDSLKI
-1275 LDSIKVAEG
+1275 
-1284 DTMAINFDLRSQNGW
+1284 DLVVMSENGW

-1312 KEYDYAGA
+1312 KSFEYGDA
-1320 ITAEQAKLTE
+1320 IAAEQANLTE

-1354 VSAPKA
+1354 VAAPKA